1 MKVVDI
7 SEEIYRELGRPTDLS
22 LPPIAYWVRTNI
34 GALNN
39 YINKSY
45 FINGSTLEIQ
55 ETVDSVTSEIG
66 ENEKA
71 ILKKMYMV
79 HYYELKLKTHI
90 STLSTDTIISVED
103 DGSSVTKVNKNEISK
118 TFTQIK
124 VQEFNELQNL
134 VSSYKISKSRPCQ
147 VAGDDTIAG
156 PGLNLG
162 GSDLNRSTFYP

>member
-7 SEEIYRELGRPTDLS
+7 SEEIYRELGKPENLS
-22 LPPIAYWVRTNI
+22 VPPIAYWVRTNI

-39 YINKSY
+39 YIHKSFY
-45 FINGSTLEIQ
+45 INSTTLEI
-55 ETVDSVTSEIG
+55 EEIVNDKVVEIG

-90 STLSTDTIISVED
+90 LTLSTDTIISVED

-118 TFTQIK
+118 TFSQIK
-124 VQEFNELQNL
+124 SQEFEELQNMI
-134 VSSYKISKSRPCQ
+134 SAYKIGRVKPLQ
-147 VAGDDTIAG
+147 VAGDDAIAG
-156 PGLNLG
+156 PGINLY
-162 GSDLNRSTFYP
+162 GSNLNRLTFYP